1 MEGLDKLKALKQQYE
16 ATAAGATPAAAGA
29 APQPAVAAAN
39 ADSPLGPHGALLGLI
54 SNSVLADER
63 NFKVL
68 LAGLRSE
75 ASKGEHE
82 AAWKAAGLALY
93 QRRGHAS
100 AGLVTATFE
109 QAWAAAVDHRLDA
122 RVIAYYARLSDA
134 PAFLQ
139 TCQRILFGDCSSS
152 ADKEKSHFSEVE
164 LRDYYLLAYGDNVV
178 RIQDA
183 KGTAVWWRRKWKWD
197 KTDKT
202 LQFLVMRAV
211 RDLYQDLLTQH
222 RDRRT
227 AVENDAG
234 FTGAQKKEE
243 DERLEELMR
252 KTSKAFRP
260 METGRT
266 RT

>member
-16 ATAAGATPAAAGA
+16 ATAAAGAAPAAAGA

-54 SNSVLADER
+54 SNSVLAGTSATSQ
-63 NFKVL
+63 VL

-139 TCQRILFGDCSSS
+139 ACQGSLFGDCSSS

-164 LRDYYLLAYGDNVV
+164 LRDYYQLAYGDNVV

-202 LQFLVMRAV
+202 LQYLVLRAV
-211 RDLYQDLLTQH
+211 RDLYHDLLTQH

-227 AVENDAG
+227 AVEDNANG
-234 FTGAQKKEE
+234 LHRRSEE
-243 DERLEELMR
+243 
-252 KTSKAFRP
+252 A
-260 METGRT
+260 
-266 RT
+266 